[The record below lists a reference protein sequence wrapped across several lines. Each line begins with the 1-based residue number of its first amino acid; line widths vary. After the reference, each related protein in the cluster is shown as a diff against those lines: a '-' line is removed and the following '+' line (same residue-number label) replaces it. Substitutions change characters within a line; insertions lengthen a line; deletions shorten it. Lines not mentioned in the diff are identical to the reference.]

1 MHPQTWSIH
10 RNGCTAAEAAEH
22 SMVMAGVFIP
32 DRLNRLRAGRRVSPP
47 LVFGACLA
55 VSLFVSSCATPY
67 EPLDHHFGYSEKQVG
82 NDVYEVSFV
91 GNGNSSYQRV
101 LDFAMLRAAE
111 IALNHH
117 AKSFVVLDVINR
129 SSARSYLTAPQ
140 FYWTTAG
147 GLYRGGP
154 DLPPSAAVLD
164 WNEHGYLVM
173 EPAQEGIYYR
183 PGVMLKVKLL
193 PDPPGSYYPY
203 DPAKVSEQL
212 RRKYGIRLGKQ

>member
-1 MHPQTWSIH
+1 MP
-10 RNGCTAAEAAEH
+10 
-22 SMVMAGVFIP
+22 MAGAFIP
-32 DRLNRLRAGRRVSPP
+32 CRLNRWKAEGGSSPP
-47 LVFGACLA
+47 LAFGACLA
-55 VSLFVSSCATPY
+55 VSLLVSSCATPY
-67 EPLDHHFGYSEKQVG
+67 EPLDHHYGYSEKRIG
-82 NDVYEVSFV
+82 NDVYEVSFLA
-91 GNGNSSYQRV
+91 NGNSSYQRV

-111 IALNHH
+111 IALNRH
-117 AKSFVVLDVINR
+117 AKSFVVLDVINL

-147 GLYRGGP
+147 GLHTGGP

-193 PDPPGSYYPY
+193 PGPPGSYYPY

-212 RRKYGIRLGKQ
+212 KRKYGIRPGKR